1 MELKDLNKNNGWE
14 ELKKFILENYD
25 GENNGQNCGLAEMI
39 VDDFVEELNCCQEDT
54 QIIDI
59 INMVSGNINGSY
71 TYSVFESAKIIA
83 DNIYEFNAI
92 CDDMQQEFDTQF
104 DITETEKN
112 LVKVLWYILDN
123 LVGKYETVKDL
134 INDFVIYYL

>member
-1 MELKDLNKNNGWE
+1 MKLEDLEKNENKENFKNFILKDYE
-14 ELKKFILENYD
+14 

-39 VDDFVEELNCCQEDT
+39 VDNFLDALNDYENDT

-59 INMVSGNINGSY
+59 INETTGNNDGSY
-71 TYSVFESAKIIA
+71 TYSTYESAKIIA
-83 DNIYEFNAI
+83 ENIFEFNAI

-104 DITETEKN
+104 DITETDKN